1 MYYFL
6 EYVFFIGYGLKIW
19 EELMT
24 DSAIAL
30 SAVGLY
36 KTFGAL
42 KVTQDV
48 SITVPAGQALGI
60 IGPNGAGKTTLF
72 NLITGTLKADSG
84 RIGLY
89 GTDITQVD
97 ARRRCH
103 MGVAR
108 SFQVPQPFSGLTAY
122 ENVLIA
128 AAFGR
133 QISEHA
139 ARAHAADAIDRS
151 GLSHKSNHLAG
162 SLTLLD
168 RKRLELARA
177 LATGPRLL
185 LLDEIAGGLTE
196 AECRELVALIREI
209 RAAGVTIVWIEH
221 VLHALL
227 SVVDSVMVLD
237 FGQVIAEGSPD
248 TIMKNPQVAAIYLGL
263 EGTEA
268 GHG

>member
-1 MYYFL
+1 
-6 EYVFFIGYGLKIW
+6 
-19 EELMT
+19 MT
-24 DSAIAL
+24 DSAYAL
-30 SAVGLY
+30 SADGLC
-36 KTFGAL
+36 KSFGAV
-42 KVTQDV
+42 KVAQDV
-48 SITVPAGQALGI
+48 SFRVATGDALGI

-84 RIGLY
+84 TISLY
-89 GTDITQVD
+89 GKDITSID
-97 ARRRCH
+97 ARSRCH

-133 QISEHA
+133 QVSEHA
-139 ARAHAADAIDRS
+139 ARPHAAEAIDRC
-151 GLSHKSNHLAG
+151 GLGPKSDVIAG
-162 SLTLLD
+162 GLTLLD

-196 AECRELVALIREI
+196 AECRDLVALIREI
-209 RAAGVTIVWIEH
+209 RAAGVTIIWIEH

-237 FGQVIAEGSPD
+237 FGQLIAQGDPD
-248 TIMKNPQVAAIYLGL
+248 MIMKNPQVAAIYLGL
-263 EGTEA
+263 DTTEEA
-268 GHG
+268 HG